1 MIDFWPVNIWL
12 ELISEGTE
20 TVAVTAVGTEEEP
33 VTCKLV
39 LIFDGFIMKTV
50 WVTGFL
56 TSPACKVASLLLL
69 FLLLVVVNVLVFNM
83 SANED
88 WVNTSI
94 PLLPSLL
101 LQPCFEYFIL
111 VYELTLS
118 VFEAFEHDITGGI
131 SNLVLIRSCFSK
143 LTDDFSKVELMK
155 MGVED
160 MHAFR
165 SFVGNITVSDLAF
178 SCMLEW
184 VKIMKAVWL
193 VSVVNQ

>member
-1 MIDFWPVNIWL
+1 M
-12 ELISEGTE
+12 
-20 TVAVTAVGTEEEP
+20 GTEEEP

-39 LIFDGFIMKTV
+39 LILDGFIMKTV

-111 VYELTLS
+111 VFVLTLLS

-165 SFVGNITVSDLAF
+165 SFVGNITVLTVSDLAF
-178 SCMLEW
+178 SCMLE
-184 VKIMKAVWL
+184 
-193 VSVVNQ
+193 